1 MLTQICQYLRNWFVR
16 EKWLGSYIVV
26 NGELTY
32 ADGSALPLIP
42 GQYYRIVGSL
52 LNDGAHKAGD
62 VTDTLADEPEFSG
75 AVWSMGIPPDFLVL
89 VREIEAWVTANA
101 DAINSPLQ
109 SESVGGYSRTFRV
122 DKSASGEVIGP
133 TWQTQFASR
142 LAPWRKI

>member
-16 EKWLGSYIVV
+16 EKWLGNYIVV

-75 AVWSMGIPPDFLVL
+75 AVWSMGVPPDFLAL
-89 VREIEAWVTANA
+89 VHDIGSWIAANA
-101 DAINSPLQ
+101 DAITSPLE
-109 SESVGGYSRTFRV
+109 SESVGGYSRSFRIG
-122 DKSASGEVIGP
+122 KSESGEIVGP
-133 TWQTQFASR
+133 T
-142 LAPWRKI
+142 